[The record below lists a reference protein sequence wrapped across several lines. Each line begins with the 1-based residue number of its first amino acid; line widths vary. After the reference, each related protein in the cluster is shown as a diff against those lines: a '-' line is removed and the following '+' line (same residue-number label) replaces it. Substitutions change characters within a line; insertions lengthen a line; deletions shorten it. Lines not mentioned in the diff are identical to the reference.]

1 MVVTMK
7 NAKRLI
13 AFLLG
18 SVLALNLVA
27 CGSSNSSKPAA
38 STPASS
44 GAATSGAASAGE
56 VEIEK
61 MTLKA
66 GCTNSL
72 GSAAYQDMENFGEIL
87 SEVSGGKLEVEL
99 FGNSTL
105 GKTAQLYA
113 QLMDGTL
120 DMMPTGL
127 DTVTNLQGSEK
138 CAALSVPYAFNSTEH
153 FRKFL
158 GSDLE
163 AELMS
168 ELEEANGNKLH
179 YLGAICLQLPR
190 GLSTSGRAITKPQE
204 LAGLKIRVPESPI
217 QTAVWKAW
225 GANPIAIS
233 TSELFSSLEGGIADG
248 QDNSVASMLNSSYW
262 EVQDYYTE
270 TEYIQQ
276 AQVLFISSATWD
288 KLNDTQKGW
297 IQEAVS
303 IAYQENTDEMWAEYD
318 SIKKQ
323 LIENGLEF
331 VEFDKQAFIDSAK
344 EALKTLE
351 GKEFAAGMLERLQ
364 ELDK

>member
-1 MVVTMK
+1 MK
-7 NAKRLI
+7 K
-13 AFLLG
+13 FLSL
-18 SVLALNLVA
+18 VLVALMLLSLAA
-27 CGSSNSSKPAA
+27 CGSKSAETTAPAVTDASAAETKPAEA
-38 STPASS
+38 KA
-44 GAATSGAASAGE
+44 
-56 VEIEK
+56 EK
-61 MTLKA
+61 LTLKA

-72 GSAAYQDMENFGEIL
+72 GSAAFQDMEEFNKIL
-87 SEVSGGKLEVEL
+87 NEVSGGMIEVEL

-120 DMMPTGL
+120 DLMPTGL
-127 DTVTNLQGSEK
+127 DTITNLKGSDK

-163 AELMS
+163 KEMINEVIA
-168 ELEEANGNKLH
+168 ANDNKLV

-190 GLSTSGRAITKPQE
+190 GLSTGKKAVKTPAD

-225 GANPIAIS
+225 GANPVTIS

-248 QDNSVASMLNSSYW
+248 QDNAISSMLNSSYW
-262 EVQDYYTE
+262 EVQKYYTE

-276 AQVLFISSATWD
+276 AQVLFMSAKTWE

-297 IQEAVS
+297 FTEAVAK
-303 IAYQENTDEMWAEYD
+303 AYEKNTKEMWEDYD
-318 SIKKQ
+318 TTKAK
-323 LIENGLEF
+323 LIENGLIF

-344 EALKTLE
+344 EVLKTLE
-351 GKEFAAGMLERLQ
+351 GKEFAAGVLDKLQ